1 MRRLLAMALAWALIA
16 SVRMAVGGTFT
27 GVEFGRV
34 DGVRLLLDAWVP
46 DGPGPFPAVIWV
58 HGGGFTT
65 GDRRAFP
72 AALAGAVQRA
82 GFAWISVEYRLAPRY
97 PFPAATDDVESSIA
111 YLKAHAKEFRL
122 HPDRLVLMGE
132 SAGGLLVS
140 YVGARHR
147 RGAGVAAVVSFYGEH
162 DLVRRTHPAGGCFN
176 DGKFVSNPHP
186 GIPQFCLSRGLAAFL
201 GISGPGPESERV
213 IREASAINHIRKEMP
228 PYLLIHGTVDLHVP
242 FEQSVVM
249 FEAIRRAAGRCDLYA
264 VDGGGHG
271 MTAWDRNAAQ
281 AGYRDYLVRWLVN
294 VVS

>member
-1 MRRLLAMALAWALIA
+1 MRRLSTIALAWSLIGSSGLA
-16 SVRMAVGGTFT
+16 AGSTFS
-27 GVEFGRV
+27 GVEFSRV
-34 DGVRLLLDAWVP
+34 EGVRLLLDARVP
-46 DGPGPFPAVIWV
+46 DGLGPFPAAIWV

-72 AALAGAVQRA
+72 PALADVIQRA
-82 GFAWISVEYRLAPRY
+82 GFAWISVDYRLAPRY
-97 PFPAATDDVESSIA
+97 PFPAATDDVESAIA
-111 YLKAHAKEFRL
+111 YLKAHAQEFRL
-122 HPDRLVLMGE
+122 NRDRFVLLGE

-147 RGAGVAAVVSFYGEH
+147 PGNGVAAVVSFYGEH

-176 DGKFVSNPHP
+176 DGKFVPNPQP
-186 GIPQFCLSRGLAAFL
+186 GQPQFCLSRGLAAFL

-213 IREASAINHIRKEMP
+213 IRQASAINHVGKEMP

-249 FEAIRRAAGRCDLYA
+249 FEAIHRAGGRCELFA

-271 MTAWDRNAAQ
+271 MTAWDRNPAQ
-281 AGYRDYLVRWLVN
+281 AGYRDYLLQWLVK
-294 VVS
+294 VVN